1 MCRLIAHIKKSM
13 MKKLIYSCLSLSI
26 LLSINFAHAGEIE
39 LKPGISMDFFLEPN
53 VRQEFTNFAFQTV
66 SATCIVATED
76 KEGNDIFVEVL
87 RKKGKVNDIPL
98 SAGDNV
104 IIHVNNHDNLFIVA
118 ESGGKVAL
126 TNLSDFK
133 VIAKCVP

>member
-1 MCRLIAHIKKSM
+1 MIKKIKMICFGLLFTQILHAGSISLIAGA
-13 MKKLIYSCLSLSI
+13 
-26 LLSINFAHAGEIE
+26 N
-39 LKPGISMDFFLEPN
+39 MDFVLNPHD
-53 VRQEFTNFAFQTV
+53 RQEFTNISFQAIN
-66 SATCIVATED
+66 ATCAITTDAVS
-76 KEGNDIFVEVL
+76 GNDIFVEVL

-133 VIAKCVP
+133 VIAKCVS